1 MGREVSSM
9 VYSFSMGKEIVGFV
23 FSLAMEEELVF
34 PLSMEEA

>member
-23 FSLAMEEELVF
+23 FSLAMEEELAF

>member
-23 FSLAMEEELVF
+23 FSLAMEEEFVF